1 MLISTLFPICQFQ
14 NFSVCERCSRLAQL
28 YHKLHHLKHRMF
40 IMCSEVVESKK
51 NSAPEVETTRILNEL
66 LANDVWLE
74 QVRDFPPSKFMRV
87 TVLTIS
93 VLSSISAIP
102 KDARTL
108 G

>member
-1 MLISTLFPICQFQ
+1 M
-14 NFSVCERCSRLAQL
+14 AQL

-74 QVRDFPPSKFMRV
+74 QVGVAHSAAEFMIATSF
-87 TVLTIS
+87 TV
-93 VLSSISAIP
+93 
-102 KDARTL
+102 
-108 G
+108 